1 MATTKRS
8 RQFVK
13 AMISLVA
20 CVWLAQAAPALAQA
34 GPADVDRAFA
44 RATEL
49 HQAGDI
55 EGAIRG
61 YQAILAAHP
70 DRADVRSNLGA
81 AYSRLGRYEDAIAQY
96 KQALARDTRNQT
108 IRFNLALAYYKA
120 AWFTE
125 AAAELTSFLAA
136 APRQAPERRNAT
148 LLLADCDVRLG
159 QYKPVIELLTPLAE
173 ADANDRTVAYLLGS
187 ALVGDGQ
194 MKRGQELIDRVF
206 HGEDSAEARMLLG
219 SILLLADDGAGAMK
233 ELERAIEL
241 NPKLPGLHTWYGRA
255 LMRLGDPEKAK
266 AIFKVELAN
275 NPNDFEANLY
285 IGILL
290 RRDKA
295 FDEALGYLTR
305 AARLRPRDSY
315 ARYHLGAVY
324 AATGKPADARLL
336 LEAVAKEYPDFVEAH
351 VLLAS
356 VYYRLNRPE
365 DGQRERAII
374 QKLTAEQQARQPG
387 VQENDRLDPVK
398 PPANAPTKPIEQKE
412 RQ

>member
-13 AMISLVA
+13 AIILLVA
-20 CVWLAQAAPALAQA
+20 CVWFAQAAPALAQA
-34 GPADVDRAFA
+34 GSTDVDRAFA

-49 HQAGDI
+49 HQSGDI
-55 EGAIRG
+55 EGAIRA

-136 APRQAPERRNAT
+136 APKPAPERRNAT
-148 LLLADCDVRLG
+148 LLLADCNVRLG
-159 QYKPVIELLTPLAE
+159 QYKPVIELLTPMAE

-266 AIFKVELAN
+266 SIFKVELAD

-295 FDEALGYLTR
+295 FDEALAYLTR

-398 PPANAPTKPIEQKE
+398 PPANAPNKPIEQKE

>member
-8 RQFVK
+8 TQFVK
-13 AMISLVA
+13 AIISLVA
-20 CVWLAQAAPALAQA
+20 CAMLAQAAPALAQA
-34 GPADVDRAFA
+34 GSTDIDRAFA

-49 HQAGDI
+49 HQSGDI
-55 EGAIRG
+55 EGAIRA

-136 APRQAPERRNAT
+136 APKQAPERRNAT
-148 LLLADCDVRLG
+148 LLLADCNVRLG

-266 AIFKVELAN
+266 SIFKVELAD

-295 FDEALGYLTR
+295 FDEALTYLTR

-398 PPANAPTKPIEQKE
+398 PPANAPNKPIEQKE